1 MLPGSLVEQ
10 AAPCVPDPGSQT
22 VTAARAEQTLENSK
36 ASTSIFVPSYKEPTV
51 DALAPEAEE
60 GRGRLR

>member
-1 MLPGSLVEQ
+1 MLPALWLSKPPRARRIPE
-10 AAPCVPDPGSQT
+10 SQT